1 VERAPPLVGRSAE
14 LAELEGERRRA
25 EAGEFRC
32 ALILADPGIGKT
44 RLATT
49 FVDRRRGRAI
59 TLSARAYPL
68 GETAGFGVWSEA
80 FEGYLSSLGPD
91 EVSELCGGFLD
102 DLAGLIRSVA
112 AARGAAPD
120 EEPPRLRVLEGLAVL
135 LARLARR
142 RPVVVFLDDAHV
154 ADASSWEALDWFAR
168 NLRNERVL
176 VVVAARPG
184 ELAASET
191 ANGIRLALEQ
201 EGVLRRLPLAPLDD
215 AALGALAEAVVGA
228 PPPAALR
235 DWLGDRSRGNPLFA
249 LGLLR
254 ALLEEGA
261 DLDAPQ
267 LRAIPEGLA
276 DRVGRLVGAL
286 DESRLAVL
294 EALATAEA
302 RVDPADLVA
311 FTGLSVD
318 RLALALEALEEL
330 RLVRE
335 ESAGRQLA
343 YEIAHPL
350 IQQAIY
356 ERIGGARRRSV
367 HRRIAR
373 TLLAQDRLAE
383 AAPHFARSAATGDDE
398 AIGALR
404 DAIRQAESRQT
415 YREALTILGTLV
427 ELIPEGDTRWL
438 DVLDALSWQAEW
450 VVDHRADA
458 HALLGIDAMQAID
471 RLLDPSWA
479 PEAQAMV
486 KFRLAHFLG
495 WGAGDLAA
503 AEEACAAAQSLFERA
518 GDSASALLAANE
530 LAWIRG
536 LRGDY
541 AAMEAGGESV
551 GEAAEA
557 AGDLF
562 AAIQGF
568 HTQGHAAWIRG
579 RFAAGEAALERSNT
593 IAVDAGKVYRQ
604 TVGLISLATCRALQG
619 RVGDALALI
628 EGTKMA
634 DPGWRDSIV
643 PEWESIAQW
652 YGGNVDAALE
662 RAAEAESR
670 SHGGLSKRRVI
681 GVVFAAFA
689 AVEAGRPDE
698 ARRQLVRARGALGDA
713 PWQFFQDSCGH
724 AEDLVAWQEGDT
736 ALALSRLP
744 GRAEAILATGAEP
757 FAALALADTAEL
769 AGEIADATAAAHAAR
784 RLRALA
790 GRSAPDVYAAL
801 AALAL
806 AWAGLAAGDDD
817 SASESAQAATELLAG
832 TGWAGFRARAGY
844 VVGQSLQR
852 TDPAAAVE
860 ALNGAVEAFES
871 CGAAWRRDRARAVL
885 ARLGSRG
892 RRAAKAAG
900 GPRLSRREREVAL
913 LAVEGLS
920 ARVIGERL
928 YISERTVETHLANV
942 YAKLGV
948 RSKLELVRR
957 AAEFAL
963 TP

>member
-1 VERAPPLVGRSAE
+1 VGRSAE
-14 LAELEGERRRA
+14 LAALEDERRRRS

-32 ALILADPGIGKT
+32 VLLVADPGIGKT
-44 RLATT
+44 RLAST
-49 FVDRRRGRAI
+49 FVERRRGRSI

-80 FEGYLSSLGPD
+80 FEGYLSGLESD

-120 EEPPRLRVLEGLAVL
+120 REPPRLRVLEGLAVL
-135 LARLARR
+135 LSRLARR

-168 NLRNERVL
+168 NLRHERVL
-176 VVVAARPG
+176 VVLAARPG
-184 ELAASET
+184 ELAANET

-201 EGVLRRLPLAPLDD
+201 EGVLHQLPLSPLDD

-228 PPPAALR
+228 PPPRALR

-261 DLDAPQ
+261 DLDAPR

-276 DRVGRLVGAL
+276 DRVGRLVGGL
-286 DESRLAVL
+286 DEARRAVL
-294 EALATAEA
+294 EALAVAEM

-311 FTGLSVD
+311 FTGLPVD
-318 RLALALEALEEL
+318 RLAAALESLEEL

-356 ERIGGARRRSV
+356 ERIGGARRRSL

-373 TLLAQDRLAE
+373 ALLAQDRLGE
-383 AAPHFARSAATGDDE
+383 AAPHFARSAAVGDDE

-427 ELIPEGDTRWL
+427 ELIPEGDPRWL
-438 DVLDALSWQAEW
+438 DVLDALSWRAEW
-450 VVDHRADA
+450 VVDHRADT
-458 HALLGIDAMQAID
+458 HALLGIDAMRAID

-503 AEEACAAAQSLFERA
+503 AEEACAAAQTLFERA
-518 GDSASALLAANE
+518 GDGASARLAANE
-530 LAWIRG
+530 LAWIHG
-536 LRGDY
+536 LGGDY
-541 AAMEAGGESV
+541 EAMEAGGQVV
-551 GEAAEA
+551 GETAEA

-579 RFAAGEAALERSNT
+579 RFAVGQAALERSNE
-593 IAVDAGKVYRQ
+593 IAVDAGKVYRL
-604 TVGLISLATCRALQG
+604 TVGLISLATCLALQG
-619 RVGDALALI
+619 RVAESLALI
-628 EGTKMA
+628 EEAKAA

-643 PEWESIAQW
+643 PEWESILHW
-652 YGGNVDAALE
+652 YGGNFGSALE

-670 SHGGLSKRRVI
+670 THGGLSKRRVI
-681 GVVFAAFA
+681 GVVFAALA

-698 ARRQLVRARGALGDA
+698 ARRHIERARSSLGEGR
-713 PWQFFQDSCGH
+713 WQFFRDACGH

-736 ALALSRLP
+736 ATALSRLR

-757 FAALALADTAEL
+757 FAALALVDTAEL
-769 AGEIADATAAAHAAR
+769 AGETADASIAADAAEGLRGIAR
-784 RLRALA
+784 RA
-790 GRSAPDVYAAL
+790 GPGVYAAL
-801 AALAL
+801 ASLAL
-806 AWAGLAAGDDD
+806 AWAGLAAGDDGA
-817 SASESAQAATELLAG
+817 ASESALTAVELLSG
-832 TGWAGFRARAGY
+832 TGWAGFRARAAY
-844 VVGQSLQR
+844 VLGRSLER
-852 TDPAAAVE
+852 TEPAGAVE
-860 ALNGAVEAFES
+860 ALAGAVEAFES
-871 CGAAWRRDRARAVL
+871 CGAVWRRDRARAVL
-885 ARLGSRG
+885 VRLGSRG
-892 RRAAKAAG
+892 RRAARAASR
-900 GPRLSRREREVAL
+900 PELSRREREVAV
-913 LAVEGLS
+913 LAVEGHT
-920 ARVIGERL
+920 ARAIGERL
-928 YISERTVETHLANV
+928 FISERTVETHLANV

-957 AAEFAL
+957 AVEFAL
-963 TP
+963 IP